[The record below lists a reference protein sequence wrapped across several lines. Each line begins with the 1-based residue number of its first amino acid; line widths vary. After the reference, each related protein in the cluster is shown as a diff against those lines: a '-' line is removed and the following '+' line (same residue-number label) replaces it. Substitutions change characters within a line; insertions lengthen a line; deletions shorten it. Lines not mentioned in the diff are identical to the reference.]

1 MTDAKLS
8 KRKMDEVVAFVLTN
22 RMGDVQQLL
31 ARNGVSTEGMNPAA
45 LQVAFL
51 KAVKDSQAFRDD
63 VSGYLSALV
72 QDQASFVSQPQLG
85 FVEEPYLN
93 TVTLADMAKEAA
105 KSSSS
110 GAAAGAAGSTS
121 KTTTGSSFWS
131 SLGGLASTENLNK
144 LFNTGLDTLSNKLK
158 NDSNKSSEERA
169 LELERL
175 RLQQLQAQTDLKKVD
190 GQNKKTLPGWGIAL
204 IAVGGLVVVG
214 TVIYLAVRKK

>member
-121 KTTTGSSFWS
+121 KTTTGGTFWS